1 MKKIERFRTATLTG
15 KCSAYNAPMIQDDN
29 GGYVRYESHREILR
43 SVEAELAALKAMQKS
58 DFFYHV
64 KPIFEKAFEDFI
76 SAMVKQASQ
85 SVFKVDTEAL
95 IAADVARWM
104 EKHMNERAGFATGGL
119 YVGDV
124 KSDLKKMNDALIK
137 GGVVTESELFPFP
150 KANNAHYVLCTGAE
164 EGSHFTI
171 GKHYVYDRH
180 VGGVIRICQD
190 DLVSDLSEDDC
201 WFAEEKRSAVDGSVS
216 YYLAALP
223 GGKASDAK
231 FKIVK

>member
-43 SVEAELAALKAMQKS
+43 QAEAELEALKSKLKS
-58 DFFYHV
+58 DFFYHL
-64 KPIFEKAFEDFI
+64 KPLFEKAFEEAI
-76 SAMVKQASQ
+76 AKVIKQATQ
-85 SVFKVDTEAL
+85 QVVMVNTEAL
-95 IAADVARWM
+95 ISADVARWM
-104 EKHMNERAGFATGGL
+104 ERHMNERAGFATGGL

-124 KSDLKKMNDALIK
+124 KSDLNKMNDALIK
-137 GGVVTESELFPFP
+137 DGVVTESELFQFP
-150 KANNAHYVLCTGAE
+150 KSKNAHYVLCTGAE

-201 WFAEEKRSAVDGSVS
+201 WFAEAKRSAVDGVIR
-216 YYLAALP
+216 YCLAALP
-223 GGKASDAK
+223 GGRVSDAT
-231 FKIVK
+231 FQIVE